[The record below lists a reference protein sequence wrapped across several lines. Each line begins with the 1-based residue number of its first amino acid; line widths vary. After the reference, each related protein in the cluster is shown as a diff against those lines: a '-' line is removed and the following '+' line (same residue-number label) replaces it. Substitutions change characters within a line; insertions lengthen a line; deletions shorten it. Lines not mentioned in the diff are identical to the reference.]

1 MLKRWEDLPAYM
13 QTAEVRP
20 YYEIL
25 SRKKGQLA
33 LKRGFDL
40 AAGSVL
46 TVLLALPMAAIAIAI
61 KADSEGPVFY
71 RQERVTAYGKRF
83 RIHKFRT
90 MVVNA
95 DRIGSLVTTSGDR
108 RITRVGA
115 KLRGSRLDEL
125 PQVFDV
131 LSGNMSFVGTRPEAV
146 KYVEQYRS
154 EYYATLLMPAGIT
167 SEASIRYKDEAEL
180 LDQADD
186 VDRVYLEKVLP
197 EKMKY
202 NLASIRAF
210 SFPGEIAT
218 MFRTVAA
225 VLGKD

>member
-71 RQERVTAYGKRF
+71 RQ
-83 RIHKFRT
+83 
-90 MVVNA
+90 
-95 DRIGSLVTTSGDR
+95 
-108 RITRVGA
+108 
-115 KLRGSRLDEL
+115 
-125 PQVFDV
+125 
-131 LSGNMSFVGTRPEAV
+131 AV
-146 KYVEQYRS
+146 
-154 EYYATLLMPAGIT
+154 PH
-167 SEASIRYKDEAEL
+167 
-180 LDQADD
+180 
-186 VDRVYLEKVLP
+186 P
-197 EKMKY
+197 
-202 NLASIRAF
+202 
-210 SFPGEIAT
+210 
-218 MFRTVAA
+218 
-225 VLGKD
+225 